1 MNEAQGYIAGD
12 KLLLSVKNLNEL
24 YKLIDT
30 AQTQLQ
36 SLNAT
41 LSRLK
46 IYDLE
51 IKISQ
56 E

>member
-12 KLLLSVKNLNEL
+12 KLLSVKNLNEL

-46 IYDLE
+46 SYDLE

>member
-30 AQTQLQ
+30 AQTQ
-36 SLNAT
+36 
-41 LSRLK
+41 
-46 IYDLE
+46 
-51 IKISQ
+51 
-56 E
+56 